1 MWWLRWANSWRRS
14 VMVNP
19 RHAAV
24 WAIRPS
30 RGRLV
35 GMNRRWATRP
45 TSSGS
50 EFSTIR
56 VPSPHLHRLG
66 RSRFRVPRRGNRGQG
81 RRPLRGS
88 RRGRSGGADGAEEAA
103 HMRSPP
109 FHRDWVGGSSGWRAS
124 LQLSSGP
131 SEDGRGVSDFVTHSR
146 VSLRDYAS
154 VSVLGWVQIHGPVGG

>member
-50 EFSTIR
+50 DVSTIR
-56 VPSPHLHRLG
+56 VPSRICTGSDGVGSAFLG
-66 RSRFRVPRRGNRGQG
+66 EVTEVKGGG
-81 RRPLRGS
+81 RYAAHA
-88 RRGRSGGADGAEEAA
+88 RGRSGGADGAEEAA

>member
-1 MWWLRWANSWRRS
+1 MWWLRWANSRRRS

-30 RGRLV
+30 PRAAGRYEPAVGDQADLV
-35 GMNRRWATRP
+35 GIGCQHYQGA
-45 TSSGS
+45 
-50 EFSTIR
+50 F
-56 VPSPHLHRLG
+56 PHLHRLG

-88 RRGRSGGADGAEEAA
+88 RRGRSGGADSAEEAA